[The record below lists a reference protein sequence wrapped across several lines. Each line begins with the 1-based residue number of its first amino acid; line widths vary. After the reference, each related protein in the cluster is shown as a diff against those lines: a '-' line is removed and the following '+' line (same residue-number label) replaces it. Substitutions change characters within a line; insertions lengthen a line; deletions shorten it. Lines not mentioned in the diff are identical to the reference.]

1 MIPVV
6 ILGLGRVGAGN
17 IGLAGDLP
25 MSHLSAVLVTPGLT
39 VAGLVDPDPAA
50 RASARSRHIDTDAIV
65 VSDLTTLPPRT
76 GEVIAIC
83 TPASARLT
91 VVEQTL
97 ARRPRVVVIEK
108 PLAMSLDEARRI
120 VSAAE
125 RAGVELRVNFRRRF
139 DPRHLRWRG
148 RAPKHPR
155 AIVMRYGKGLMNYGS
170 HLVDLLL
177 DWYGPI
183 EAVQSLSAAPSSS
196 DVDSSVSFRCR
207 MAAGFDAI
215 AVGIDGLDYDQFEI
229 DIIGK
234 SESISL
240 GSGGADIRRYVAGE
254 SLHYD
259 TYSHLAEVDG
269 ERDVAPVSGFVELYA
284 AIGAHIRNGVP
295 LPGCD
300 GVAAVAGMAVLDA
313 VRRSEKLGGAIVT
326 PESIVMD
333 TDPRYECI
341 EEYRQ

>member
-1 MIPVV
+1 M
-6 ILGLGRVGAGN
+6 
-17 IGLAGDLP
+17 
-25 MSHLSAVLVTPGLT
+25 
-39 VAGLVDPDPAA
+39 
-50 RASARSRHIDTDAIV
+50 DAIV
-65 VSDLTTLPPRT
+65 VSDLTTLTPRT

-170 HLVDLLL
+170 HLIDWLL
-177 DWYGPI
+177 DWYGPV
-183 EAVQSLSAAPSSS
+183 ETVQALSGLPSSDILDPS
-196 DVDSSVSFRCR
+196 ISFRCR
-207 MAAGFDAI
+207 MTAGFDAV

-229 DIIGK
+229 DIMGQT
-234 SESISL
+234 ESLSL
-240 GSGGADIRRYVAGE
+240 TAGGADIRRHAAVKD
-254 SLHYD
+254 LHYPG
-259 TYSHLAEVDG
+259 YSHLAETDG
-269 ERDVAPVSGFVELYA
+269 ERDVARVGGFLELYS
-284 AIGAHIRNGVP
+284 AIDSHLREGATLG
-295 LPGCD
+295 GCD
-300 GVAAVAGMAVLDA
+300 GVAALAGMAVLDA
-313 VRRSEKLGGAIVT
+313 VRRSADAGGLILALAPAT
-326 PESIVMD
+326 
-333 TDPRYECI
+333 TDASRHHYTGTH
-341 EEYRQ
+341 